1 MTSFPVSYTVVGENS
16 TNLKVKYG
24 TVTELT
30 QYLWGHIFIRKKV
43 IFKQFNVVELSK

>member
-1 MTSFPVSYTVVGENS
+1 MTPFPLSYIDVGENS

-30 QYLWGHIFIRKKV
+30 QDLWTHFYKKKV
-43 IFKQFNVVELSK
+43 ILKQFMFIML

>member
-1 MTSFPVSYTVVGENS
+1 MTSLPVSYIAVDDNS

-30 QYLWGHIFIRKKV
+30 KDLWMHFYKKKV
-43 IFKQFNVVELSK
+43 IFKQFNVLELSK